1 MRDVEA
7 VTPPIIIASLPIGD
21 TPGGGGTGRGMA
33 DGVVLQQAGGDVIG
47 RSQAAV
53 SVRLN
58 AGNRGGDEIAA
69 VVGCPHRVGGAM
81 PRLSRRG

>member
-1 MRDVEA
+1 
-7 VTPPIIIASLPIGD
+7 
-21 TPGGGGTGRGMA
+21 
-33 DGVVLQQAGGDVIG
+33 
-47 RSQAAV
+47 V

-69 VVGCPHRVGGAM
+69 VVGCPHCVGGAM